1 MRWFEVEGTFLTEIM
16 SIFKRGTFIEGSA
29 NLLHSISDYFWA
41 TSHLHIVAIF
51 KKKRH
56 KQDGTMKLRGEL
68 GYLPKTPD
76 HQTKY
81 VTPQFSQFFIPSYPL
96 VYTVACFW
104 AGAVTL
110 LIPGT

>member
-1 MRWFEVEGTFLTEIM
+1 MKNILELI
-16 SIFKRGTFIEGSA
+16 
-29 NLLHSISDYFWA
+29 LA

-56 KQDGTMKLRGEL
+56 KQDGMMKLRGES

-96 VYTVACFW
+96 VGGVG
-104 AGAVTL
+104 GAFVTKIAKCDHLQQKSYKL
-110 LIPGT
+110 LKNQIWRLQLVQFTKA